1 MHGTGT
7 VRRRAAICLRVF
19 GENLRAVREYTE
31 LNLGEPENS
40 AEKAGLAPAME
51 ARFARG
57 PLGCERS
64 GLSLQ
69 RIAPNERQPW
79 GHRHQDSEEIY
90 VVVDGSGRAS
100 LDGEVIELRRWDAL
114 RVAPATMRAFEAGPD
129 GLEFLAFGA
138 GTSGLADVEA
148 EPGWWPS

>member
-1 MHGTGT
+1 MHGNGT
-7 VRRRAAICLRVF
+7 VRRRTAISFRVV
-19 GENLRAVREYTE
+19 GQNGRAVSAYTKLNLRE
-31 LNLGEPENS
+31 LENS
-40 AEKAGLAPAME
+40 AEKAGLASAME

-79 GHRHQDSEEIY
+79 GHRHHDSEEIY
-90 VVVDGSGRAS
+90 VVVEGSGRAS
-100 LDGEVIELRRWDAL
+100 LDGEVVELRRWDAV
-114 RVAPATMRAFEAGPD
+114 RVAPSTMRAFEAGPD